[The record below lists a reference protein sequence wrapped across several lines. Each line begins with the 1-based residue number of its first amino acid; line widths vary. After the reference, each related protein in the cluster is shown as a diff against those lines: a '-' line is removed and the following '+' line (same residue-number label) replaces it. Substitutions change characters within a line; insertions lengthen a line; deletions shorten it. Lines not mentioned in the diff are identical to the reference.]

1 METRLFLI
9 VLVII
14 VSFAGH
20 SFGGD
25 DPVLASAGEL
35 IFKKSDFDRLMSY
48 SPPYLREQLNNDPKQ
63 KEMLIR
69 KIMHHRII
77 SEMARKEGLDKRADV
92 MEQLGYVI
100 DDFLSKEYIAQN
112 IIDKIKI
119 KDEELKDY
127 YEKNIS
133 RFTSPE
139 QVKARHILIKVPF
152 GASLEDKAKAR
163 DKIKNI
169 LEWLKKGE
177 KFETLAEQ
185 YSEDITSNKK
195 GGELGY
201 FQRGRMPKAFDDMA
215 FSMKPGQ
222 ISDVVETDY
231 GYHIIEVQD
240 KREAKTKTF
249 EEVKDSI
256 RQQLTEEITRKK
268 IDEFIQKI
276 EKDSGF
282 KVYTERLIEKR

>member
-1 METRLFLI
+1 
-9 VLVII
+9 
-14 VSFAGH
+14 
-20 SFGGD
+20 
-25 DPVLASAGEL
+25 
-35 IFKKSDFDRLMSY
+35 
-48 SPPYLREQLNNDPKQ
+48 
-63 KEMLIR
+63 
-69 KIMHHRII
+69 
-77 SEMARKEGLDKRADV
+77 
-92 MEQLGYVI
+92 LGYVI